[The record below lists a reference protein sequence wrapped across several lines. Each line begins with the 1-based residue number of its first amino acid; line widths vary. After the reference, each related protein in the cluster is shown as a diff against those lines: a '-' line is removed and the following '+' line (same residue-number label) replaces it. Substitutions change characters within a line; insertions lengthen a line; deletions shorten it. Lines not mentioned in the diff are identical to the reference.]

1 MERTK
6 YPVALYARVSTA
18 DKTQNP
24 ETQLIQLREYCQVHG
39 WQVYREYVDQAS
51 AQDVAHRTAWRAL
64 QDDAARQRFKAV
76 VVFKLDRAFR
86 SVKHMHDTLATWEV
100 VHVDFRSIREGFDT
114 STALGRLLMNLLAS
128 LSEFELEMIS
138 ERVKAGMSR
147 AAKQGVKLG
156 RPGIATYRYCHRCC
170 SSLPPS
176 HFRETGHKPGETAA
190 DMIQSHLS
198 SWEKEEV
205 SVTAIAKGVG
215 LDRRSTRRLLDYVRG
230 GQKGDGILESN
241 L

>member
-1 MERTK
+1 MEQTK
-6 YPVALYARVSTA
+6 YPVAIYARVSTA
-18 DKTQNP
+18 DKTQDP
-24 ETQLIQLREYCQVHG
+24 ETQLIQLREHCQAQG
-39 WQVYREYVDQAS
+39 WSIYREYVDQAS
-51 AQDVAHRTAWRAL
+51 AQDVAHRTGWKAL
-64 QDDAARQRFKAV
+64 HDDAARHRFKAV

-86 SVKHMHDTLATWEV
+86 SVKHMHDTLATWEL

-128 LSEFELEMIS
+128 LAEFELEMIS

-147 AAKQGVKLG
+147 AKKQGVKLG
-156 RPGIATYRYCHRCC
+156 RPSIATYTYCLRCC

-190 DMIQSHLS
+190 DMIRSHVS

-205 SVTAIAKGVG
+205 NVTAIAKGVG
-215 LDRRSTRRLLDYVRG
+215 LDRRSTRRLLDYVKG
-230 GQKGDGILESN
+230 GQNGDGILGPN